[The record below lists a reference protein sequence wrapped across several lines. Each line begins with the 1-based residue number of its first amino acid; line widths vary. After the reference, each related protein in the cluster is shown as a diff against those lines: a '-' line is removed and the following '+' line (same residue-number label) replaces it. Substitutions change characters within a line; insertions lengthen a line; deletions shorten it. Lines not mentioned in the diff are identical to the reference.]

1 MFAEIKTLTSQGKA
15 EIRLSVPAGSAAA
28 VEDAIR
34 SMLTLAGHKVRLLNE
49 EDEEIVSAAEV
60 FPDGSPAMALRGFR
74 GKMEMS
80 QQELADKLGTARTSI
95 VAMESG
101 SRPISR
107 AMAKRLGEVF
117 NISYKVFL

>member
-15 EIRLSVPAGSAAA
+15 EIRLSVPAASAVA

-34 SMLTLAGHKVRLLNE
+34 GMLTLAGHKVRLLNE

-80 QQELADKLGTARTSI
+80 QQELADRLETARTSV

-101 SRPISR
+101 KRPISR
-107 AMAKRLGEVF
+107 AMARRLGEVF
-117 NISYKVFL
+117 NVPYKVFL

>member
-1 MFAEIKTLTSQGKA
+1 MLAEIKTLTSQKKA
-15 EIRLSVPAGSAAA
+15 EIRLSVPVGSAAT

-34 SMLTLAGHKVRLLNE
+34 CMLTLAGHKVRILNDQ
-49 EDEEIVSAAEV
+49 DEEIVGTGKV
-60 FPDGSPAMALRGFR
+60 FPDASPAMALRGFR

-80 QQELADKLGTARTSI
+80 QQELADKLGTVRTSI

-101 SRPISR
+101 KRPISK
-107 AMAKRLGEVF
+107 AMAKRLGEMF